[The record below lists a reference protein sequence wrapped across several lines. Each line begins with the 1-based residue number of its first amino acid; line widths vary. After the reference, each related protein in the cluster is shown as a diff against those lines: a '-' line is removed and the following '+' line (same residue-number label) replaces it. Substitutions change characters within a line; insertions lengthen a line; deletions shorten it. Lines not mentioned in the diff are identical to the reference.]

1 MRLERMALVT
11 AIIGCAA
18 ASPAAAQSWQTYH
31 NDRDGYS
38 LCYPADLLQ
47 PQPTSE
53 SGGNWHS
60 FTGAHGVKMRVR
72 SIENRDN
79 STLRQKMGQASVPV
93 TDPNPRAYPRINYR
107 KLYDDFYIATGNT
120 RDQDS
125 FEKTYLKDG
134 QFITLQIVFPQ
145 SEAAKW
151 RPLVRRI
158 SACFKPAE

>member
-1 MRLERMALVT
+1 MPLTRTALF
-11 AIIGCAA
+11 AAAAIGCAVA
-18 ASPAAAQSWQTYH
+18 PPASAQSWQTYD
-31 NDRDGYS
+31 NARFGYTV
-38 LCYPADLLQ
+38 CYPANALT
-47 PQPTSE
+47 PQPEAENGDGRT
-53 SGGNWHS
+53 
-60 FTGAHGVKMRVR
+60 FTGANGVKMRVWG
-72 SIENRDN
+72 
-79 STLRQKMGQASVPV
+79 RQNANDISLADQMARAAMPA

-120 RDQDS
+120 RDEDS

-158 SACFKPAE
+158 SGCFKPAE